1 MAAALRISL
10 SHTMSDSPALARSS
24 VRTSARSASL
34 IVALALLAASCAQQ
48 PVSPGGEAA
57 ASAEA
62 PAPAAKAPAKAPPGP
77 GLPNQELTDQTLYE
91 FLLAEIATQRGNA
104 AVSAQAYA
112 DLAQRTRDPRIAR
125 RATEVALYARM
136 PETAL
141 ATARIWHETDPQS
154 PEALR
159 TVTSLLVSLGRLQE
173 AEPYLQRVLAANE
186 EGRAE
191 TFLQLN
197 RLLASSQDKP
207 ALLALVQRLA
217 AAYPAVAQAH
227 FAVAQAAAGADQD
240 DLALKEIR
248 EAGRLAPD
256 WELAALYE
264 AQLLQK
270 RSQADAAARLAAFL
284 ERHPKSRDV
293 RLNYARLLV
302 NQKSYPEARN
312 EFKKLLDDFPDNTD
326 VLFAV
331 AVLSMQLED
340 YVAAEEHLKR
350 LLALDYRDRNTVRF
364 YLGQLT
370 EEQKRFPEALGW
382 YREVTRGEHFLPAQV
397 RQAQI
402 MSKQDDLA
410 GAREFLR
417 KVDAGDNQQ
426 RVQLILA
433 EAQLL
438 REANQTG
445 EAFKVVERGL
455 DKLPENTDLLYDYAM
470 LAEKLDRMDILES
483 SLRKVIRIKPDHA
496 HAYNAL
502 GYSLADRSERLAEAR
517 EFIEAALKLAPDDAF
532 IIDSMGWV
540 LYRQG
545 QTDEALK
552 YLRRA
557 YAGRPDPEIAA
568 HLGEVLWAVGQRVEA
583 ETVWS
588 EALTK
593 APANDTL
600 IKTIKRHKP

>member
-1 MAAALRISL
+1 MMSDSVPALSASFPSVRFSGDRPARNAWSVVAAAL
-10 SHTMSDSPALARSS
+10 
-24 VRTSARSASL
+24 
-34 IVALALLAASCAQQ
+34 LLASCAQQ
-48 PVSPGGEAA
+48 PVTPSGSAA
-57 ASAEA
+57 PAT
-62 PAPAAKAPAKAPPGP
+62 APAAVADAPAKTPQRSD
-77 GLPNQELTDQTLYE
+77 LPNQELTDQTLYE
-91 FLLAEIATQRGNA
+91 FLLAEIAGQRGNA

-125 RATEVALYARM
+125 RATEVAIYARM

-141 ATARIWHETDPQS
+141 TAARIWHETEPQS
-154 PEALR
+154 AEALR
-159 TVTSLLVSLGRLQE
+159 TVTSLLISLNRLQE
-173 AEPYLQRVLAANE
+173 AEPYLGRVLEANAE
-186 EGRAE
+186 SRAD

-197 RLLASSQDKP
+197 RLLASSQDKT

-217 AAYPAVAQAH
+217 APYPAVAQAH
-227 FAVAQAAAGADQD
+227 FAIAQAAAGAEQD

-270 RSQADAAARLAAFL
+270 RSNADAAARLAAFL

-312 EFKKLLDDFPDNTD
+312 EFQKLLEDFPDNTD

-340 YVAAEEHLKR
+340 YLAAEEYLKR

-364 YLGQLT
+364 YLGQLA

-382 YREVTRGEHFLPAQV
+382 YREVTRGEHFLQAQI
-397 RQAQI
+397 RQAQV
-402 MSKQDDLA
+402 MSKQGDLA

-417 KVDAGDNQQ
+417 KVDAGNNQQ

-438 REANQTG
+438 RDANQTG

-502 GYSLADRSERLAEAR
+502 GYSLADRSERLVEAR
-517 EFIEAALKLAPDDAF
+517 EFIETALKLAPDDAF

-540 LYRQG
+540 LYRLG
-545 QTDEALK
+545 QTEEALK

-568 HLGEVLWAVGQRVEA
+568 HLGEVLWVTGQRAEA
-583 ETVWS
+583 DKVWND
-588 EALTK
+588 ALTK
-593 APANDTL
+593 TPANDTL
-600 IKTIKRHKP
+600 IKTIKRYKP

>member
-1 MAAALRISL
+1 MMSDSVPALSASFPSVRFSGDRPARNAWSVVAAAL
-10 SHTMSDSPALARSS
+10 
-24 VRTSARSASL
+24 
-34 IVALALLAASCAQQ
+34 LLASCAQQ
-48 PVSPGGEAA
+48 PVTPSGSAA
-57 ASAEA
+57 PAT
-62 PAPAAKAPAKAPPGP
+62 APAAVADAPAKTPQRSD
-77 GLPNQELTDQTLYE
+77 LPNQELTDQTLYE
-91 FLLAEIATQRGNA
+91 FLLAEIAGQRGNA

-125 RATEVALYARM
+125 RATEVAIYARM

-141 ATARIWHETDPQS
+141 TAARIWHETEPQS
-154 PEALR
+154 AEALR
-159 TVTSLLVSLGRLQE
+159 TVTSLLISLNRLQE
-173 AEPYLQRVLAANE
+173 AEPYLGRVLEANAE
-186 EGRAE
+186 SRAD

-197 RLLASSQDKP
+197 RLLASSQDKT

-217 AAYPAVAQAH
+217 APYPAVAQAH
-227 FAVAQAAAGADQD
+227 FAIAQAAAGAEQD

-248 EAGRLAPD
+248 AAGRLAPD

-270 RSQADAAARLAAFL
+270 RSNADAAARLAAFL

-312 EFKKLLDDFPDNTD
+312 EFQKLLEDFPDNTD

-340 YVAAEEHLKR
+340 YLAAEEYLKR

-364 YLGQLT
+364 YLGQLA

-382 YREVTRGEHFLPAQV
+382 YREVTRGEHFLQAQI
-397 RQAQI
+397 RQAQV
-402 MSKQDDLA
+402 MSKQGDLA

-417 KVDAGDNQQ
+417 KVDAGNNQQ

-438 REANQTG
+438 RDANQTG

-517 EFIEAALKLAPDDAF
+517 EFIETALKLAPDDAF

-540 LYRQG
+540 LYRLG
-545 QTDEALK
+545 QTEEALK

-568 HLGEVLWAVGQRVEA
+568 HLGEVLWVTGQRAEA
-583 ETVWS
+583 DKVWND
-588 EALTK
+588 ALTK
-593 APANDTL
+593 TPANDTL
-600 IKTIKRHKP
+600 IKTIKRYKP

>member
-1 MAAALRISL
+1 MTSHALAFGRPAAAAGWR
-10 SHTMSDSPALARSS
+10 
-24 VRTSARSASL
+24 
-34 IVALALLAASCAQQ
+34 ALLATLLVALLIAGCAQQ
-48 PVSPGGEAA
+48 PVSPAGGEATPAA
-57 ASAEA
+57 ASAAPGEAASA
-62 PAPAAKAPAKAPPGP
+62 PAGGP
-77 GLPNQELTDQTLYE
+77 ELPTQDLTEQTLYE
-91 FLLAEIATQRGNA
+91 FLLAEIANQRGNN
-104 AVSAQAYA
+104 AVSAQAYL

-125 RATEVALYARM
+125 RATEVAIYARM

-141 ATARIWHETDPQS
+141 AAARIWYEADPKS
-154 PEALR
+154 VEALR
-159 TVTSLLVSLGRLQE
+159 TVTSLLVSQDQLPE
-173 AEPYLQRVLAANE
+173 AEPYLQRVLATSDA
-186 EGRAE
+186 GRAD

-197 RLLASSQDKP
+197 RLLGGSQDKP
-207 ALLALVQRLA
+207 ATLELVKRLA
-217 AAYPAVAQAH
+217 APYPDLAQAR
-227 FAVAQAAAGADQD
+227 FAVAQAAAGAGEDE
-240 DLALKEIR
+240 LALKEVR
-248 EAGRLAPD
+248 AAARLAPD

-270 RSQADAAARLAAFL
+270 RSNAEAAARLAAFL
-284 ERHPKSRDV
+284 EGHPKSRDV

-302 NQKSYPEARN
+302 NQKSYPEARG
-312 EFKKLLDDFPDNTD
+312 EFQKLLTEFPDNTD

-331 AVLSMQLED
+331 AMLSMQLED
-340 YVAAEEHLKR
+340 YVAAEDQLKR

-364 YLGQLT
+364 YLGQLA
-370 EEQKRFPEALGW
+370 EEQKRYPEALDW
-382 YREVTRGEHFLPAQV
+382 YREVTRGEHYMPARI
-397 RQAQI
+397 RQAQV
-402 MSKQDDLA
+402 MSKEGDLA

-417 KVDAGDNQQ
+417 TVEASNNQQ

-438 REANQTG
+438 REANQNG

-470 LAEKLDRMDILES
+470 LAEKLDRLDILES

-502 GYSLADRSERLAEAR
+502 GYSLADRSLRLAEAR
-517 EFIEAALKLAPDDAF
+517 EFIETALKLAPDDAF

-545 QTDEALK
+545 QTEEALK

-557 YAGRPDPEIAA
+557 YAGRQDPEIAA
-568 HLGEVLWAVGQRVEA
+568 HLGEVLWTTGRRAEA
-583 ETVWS
+583 EKIWN

-600 IKTIKRHKP
+600 IKTIKRFKP

>member
-1 MAAALRISL
+1 MTPDLRSL
-10 SHTMSDSPALARSS
+10 ASSSIQLCVRRTWPAFAF
-24 VRTSARSASL
+24 
-34 IVALALLAASCAQQ
+34 ALLAAGCAQH
-48 PVSPGGEAA
+48 PVAPDRGDAA
-57 ASAEA
+57 LGQAEA
-62 PAPAAKAPAKAPPGP
+62 VAAQAQAPAKPPPGP
-77 GLPNQELTDQTLYE
+77 ELPKQDLTDQTLYE
-91 FLLAEIATQRGNA
+91 FLLAEIANQRGNA

-125 RATEVALYARM
+125 RATEVAIYARM

-141 ATARIWHETDPQS
+141 AAAQIWLETDPQS

-159 TVTSLLVSLGRLQE
+159 TVTSLLVSLNRLPE
-173 AEPYLQRVLAANE
+173 AEPYLQRVLAGNA
-186 EGRAE
+186 EGRGD

-197 RLLASSQDKP
+197 RLLASSQDRK
-207 ALLALVQRLA
+207 ALLDLVQRLA
-217 AAYPAVAQAH
+217 APYPALPQAH
-227 FAVAQAAAGADQD
+227 FAVAQAAAAAGEE

-248 EAGRLAPD
+248 EAGRLEPD

-270 RSQADAAARLAAFL
+270 RSDAEAAARLAAFL
-284 ERHPKSRDV
+284 ERHPNSRDV

-302 NQKSYPEARN
+302 NQKSYPEARA
-312 EFKKLLDDFPDNTD
+312 EFQNLLEAFPDNTD

-340 YVAAEEHLKR
+340 YVAAEDYLKR

-364 YLGQLT
+364 YLGQLA

-382 YREVTRGEHFLPAQV
+382 YREVTRGEHYLPAQI
-397 RQAQI
+397 RQAEVL
-402 MSKQDDLA
+402 SKEGDLA

-417 KVDAGDNQQ
+417 KVDASNNQQ

-470 LAEKLDRMDILES
+470 LAEKLDRMDVLES

-517 EFIEAALKLAPDDAF
+517 EYIETALKLAPEDAF

-540 LYRQG
+540 LYREG
-545 QTDEALK
+545 KSDEALK

-568 HLGEVLWAVGQRVEA
+568 HLGEVLWTVGQHAEA
-583 ETVWS
+583 EKVWND
-588 EALTK
+588 ALTK

-600 IKTIKRHKP
+600 IKTIKRLKP

>member
-1 MAAALRISL
+1 MF
-10 SHTMSDSPALARSS
+10 P
-24 VRTSARSASL
+24 
-34 IVALALLAASCAQQ
+34 LALLVAGCAQQ
-48 PVSPGGEAA
+48 PVSPDGGDA
-57 ASAEA
+57 A
-62 PAPAAKAPAKAPPGP
+62 PAESPAAQTQAPAGAPGGP
-77 GLPNQELTDQTLYE
+77 ELPKQELTDQTLYE
-91 FLLAEIATQRGNA
+91 YLLAEIASQRGNA

-125 RATEVALYARM
+125 RATEVAIYARM

-159 TVTSLLVSLGRLQE
+159 TVTSLLVSLNRLQE
-173 AEPYLQRVLAANE
+173 AEPYLQRVIAANAE
-186 EGRAE
+186 SRAD

-197 RLLASSQDKP
+197 RLLANSQDKQ

-217 AAYPAVAQAH
+217 APYPALAQAR
-227 FAVAQAAAGADQD
+227 FAVAQAAAGAQADE
-240 DLALKEIR
+240 LALKEVR
-248 EAGRLAPD
+248 EAGRLEPD

-270 RSQADAAARLAAFL
+270 HSAAEASARLAAFL

-302 NQKSYPEARN
+302 NQKSYPEARA
-312 EFKKLLDDFPDNTD
+312 EFQKLLEVFPDNTD

-340 YVAAEEHLKR
+340 NVAAEDYLKR

-370 EEQKRFPEALGW
+370 EEQKRYPEALGW
-382 YREVTRGEHFLPAQV
+382 YREVTRGEHFLPAQI
-397 RQAQI
+397 RQAQVI
-402 MSKQDDLA
+402 SKEGDLS

-417 KVDAGDNQQ
+417 KVDAANNQQ

-502 GYSLADRSERLAEAR
+502 GYSLADRAERLAEAR
-517 EFIEAALKLAPDDAF
+517 EFIETALKLAPEDAF

-540 LYRQG
+540 LYRLG
-545 QTDEALK
+545 QPEEALK

-568 HLGEVLWAVGQRVEA
+568 HLGEVLWVLGQRAEA
-583 ETVWS
+583 QKVWS

-593 APANDTL
+593 TPANDTL
-600 IKTIKRHKP
+600 IKTIERHKP